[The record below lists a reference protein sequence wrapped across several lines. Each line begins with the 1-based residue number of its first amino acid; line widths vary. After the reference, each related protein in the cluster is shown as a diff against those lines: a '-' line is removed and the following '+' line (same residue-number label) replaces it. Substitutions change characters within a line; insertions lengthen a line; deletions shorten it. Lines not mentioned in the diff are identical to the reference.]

1 MIALTSISPK
11 HINEDIQGTAIN
23 SWVNLG
29 LKVYSFNNSKEIAI
43 LKDNYKNVTF
53 IESISGEHKFG
64 RPLIYLD
71 TLLDFAKTQDD
82 TDICLINSDIILN
95 DSWTLLP
102 EIIEKLPHRATIV
115 KRRDFINDIND
126 NKVFESGIDVFF
138 IHKNYIDLIPRSE
151 FAIGACWWD
160 YHVPY
165 SLMKANIPVKFLRE
179 PFAFHR
185 LHNVQYSAKE
195 WEALGHE
202 FKHLHSVRTRSIMQL
217 NNIIYAYIMDNVK

>member
-11 HINEDIQGTAIN
+11 HINEDIQVTAIN
-23 SWVNLG
+23 SWVKLG
-29 LKVYSFNNSKEIAI
+29 FKVYSFNNSKEIDI
-43 LKDNYKNVTF
+43 LKENYKNVTF
-53 IESISGEHKFG
+53 IESRSGEAKFG
-64 RPLIYLD
+64 RALIYLD

-102 EIIEKLPHRATIV
+102 EVIENLPHRATIV
-115 KRRDFINDIND
+115 KRRDFLNDIND

-165 SLMKANIPVKFLRE
+165 SLMNANIPVKYLRE

-185 LHNVQYSAKE
+185 LHNTQYSMQE

-202 FKHLHSVRTRSIMQL
+202 FKHLHNVRARSIMQL
-217 NNIIYAYIMDNVK
+217 NNIIYSHIMENVK

>member
-11 HINEDIQGTAIN
+11 HINEDIQNLAIN

-29 LKVYSFNNSKEIAI
+29 FKVYSFNNSKEIAI

-53 IESISGEHKFG
+53 IESRSGEEKFG

-71 TLLDFAKTQDD
+71 TLLDFAKAQDD
-82 TDICLINSDIILN
+82 TNICLINSDIILN

-102 EIIEKLPHRATIV
+102 EIIENLSNRATIV

-126 NKVFESGIDVFF
+126 SKVFESGIDVFF
-138 IHKNYIDLIPRSE
+138 IHKNYIDLIPKSE

-165 SLMKANIPVKFLRE
+165 SLMKANIPVKHLRE

-185 LHNVQYSAKE
+185 LHNTQYPMKE

-202 FKHLHSVRTRSIMQL
+202 FKHLHNVKARSIMQL
-217 NNIIYAYIMDNVK
+217 NNIIYAHIMDNVK